1 MAVTCPKCLT
11 ENTQDSRF
19 CKTCATSLPG
29 THASGVTLTQTLER
43 PIQELSPGALFAGR
57 YQIIEDLGQGGMG
70 HVFKALDTRTGEKI
84 AVKVL
89 RSGLEADGRSL
100 ERFSHE
106 LTAARRISHRN
117 VCRMFDLGEDGGR
130 LYITMEFVPGEDL
143 KSILKMM
150 GAMSPAQAVGLAVQI
165 CDGLEEAHRLGVVHR
180 DLKPANILVDK
191 EGHARIMDFGIARSG
206 RSRGVTDT
214 GTMVGTPD
222 YMSPEQTEGR
232 DVDGRS
238 DLYSMGVMLFEM
250 VTGRLPFEGD
260 TALAV
265 ALKHKTERPPDP
277 KAVVPGLPGDLSKI
291 ILKCLEKDREKRY
304 QTAADLRADL
314 EGVAAALPSGSRVM
328 PRRRP
333 ATSREITVKLP
344 LKRLVWPGVA
354 LAVLIAGAVV
364 LLPIL
369 KKSGANKAAPKVPGS
384 VAVVAFE
391 NQTGDPKYDTLRKVI
406 PSLLIT
412 NLENTGLFQVST
424 WERMRDVLGQMGRK
438 GLDVVDGD
446 AGFAFCRREGVA
458 FIVVGSFSKL
468 GETFVT
474 EFKLLDPDSR
484 KIIKTAAARGT
495 GEDSILN
502 AHIDELSRLIAQGMG
517 VAGQKLEATRMAVA
531 DVTTHSTEAYAAY
544 LQGREQLDRFDE
556 PGARKSFERAVALDP
571 EFAVAYVRL
580 AQTLERDGDTTKIQ
594 AAYRKAKELST
605 RAPEKERLLIEARYA
620 WRVERDNRKA
630 IEILRTLVAKY
641 PSEKEFHFEL
651 GGRLYADPDAA
662 IAEYQ
667 AALALDPGYGIALNS
682 MAFALVRKSDFA
694 GAQTALERYVALAPN
709 EFNPLDSLGLLL
721 FLRGR
726 YDEAIDKYKK
736 AMALNNQLGEEGPIG
751 YMTAM
756 KEDYDGALAWLDRY
770 IASVYSDAARSE
782 GPVWQGIINYL
793 IGRRTAAFERLEAGL
808 ALARS
813 SKSTFHEGL
822 VLIMRG
828 FVRSDMEQKE
838 LAREDFDLAGRI
850 LEQVSTSSQVA
861 WRMGKL
867 YMDIRWGDTAAVDKV
882 MAELDRLAPPENLAP
897 WSAAMR
903 RSFLILMYLGRGE
916 EEAALREAALPRSY
930 EIVNPNLNFNLM
942 SIGAANV
949 PLTADGIAQLLAR
962 RGQIDKAIEEYRLL
976 MTTGPGT
983 GLRRLINPIYHFRLA
998 GLYETKGDKAKAIE
1012 HYRKFL
1018 EIWKNADP
1026 DLPEPG
1032 LAKARLA
1039 ALEK

>member
-1 MAVTCPKCLT
+1 MTVNCPKCST
-11 ENTQDSRF
+11 ENTRDSRF
-19 CKTCATSLPG
+19 CKTCAAALTG
-29 THASGVTLTQTLER
+29 TPDTGVTLTQTLSR

-89 RSGLEADGRSL
+89 RSGLEADGRTL

-130 LYITMEFVPGEDL
+130 LYLTMEFVPGEDL
-143 KSILKMM
+143 KSILRMM

-191 EGHARIMDFGIARSG
+191 EGHARIMDFGIARSA
-206 RSRGVTDT
+206 RSRGITDT

-232 DVDGRS
+232 DVDARS

-250 VTGRLPFEGD
+250 ATGRLPFEGD

-265 ALKHKTERPPDP
+265 AMKHKTERPPDP
-277 KAVVPGLPGDLSKI
+277 KSFSPGLPGDLSKI
-291 ILKCLEKDREKRY
+291 ILKCLEKDRARRY
-304 QTAADLRADL
+304 ETAADLRADL
-314 EGVAAALPSGSRVM
+314 EAVAAALPTGSRVM
-328 PRRRP
+328 PRRKP
-333 ATSREITVKLP
+333 STSREITVKFP
-344 LKRLVWPGVA
+344 LKRLAWPGVA
-354 LAVLIAGAVV
+354 LVVLIAAAIFLV
-364 LLPIL
+364 PAL
-369 KKSGANKAAPKVPGS
+369 KKSGAGKAAAKIPGS

-424 WERMRDVLGQMGRK
+424 WERMRDVLGQIGRK
-438 GLDVVDGD
+438 DIDVVDGE

-458 FIVVGSFSKL
+458 FIVVGSFSRL

-484 KIIKTAAARGT
+484 KIVKTAAARGT

-502 AHIDELSRLIAQGMG
+502 VHIDELSRLIAQGMG
-517 VAGQKLEATRMAVA
+517 VAGQKLDSTRMAVA
-531 DVTTHSTEAYAAY
+531 EVTTHSTEAYAAY

-571 EFAVAYVRL
+571 EFAIAYVRL
-580 AQTLERDGDTTKIQ
+580 AQTLERDGDTAKIQ
-594 AAYRKAKELST
+594 AAYRKAKELSA

-630 IEILRTLVAKY
+630 IELLRTLVAKY

-667 AALALDPGYGIALNS
+667 AALALDPEYGNALNS

-694 GAQTALERYVALAPN
+694 GAQTALERYVAVAPN

-756 KEDYDGALAWLDRY
+756 KEDYDGALAWQDRY
-770 IASVYSDAARSE
+770 IASVYSDAARAE

-793 IGRRTAAFERLEAGL
+793 IGRRKAAFERLEAGL

-813 SKSTFHEGL
+813 SKSTFREGL

-828 FVRSDMEQKE
+828 FVRSDMEQEE
-838 LAREDFDLAGRI
+838 LAREDFDLAARI

-867 YMDIRWGDTAAVDKV
+867 YMDIRWGDPAAVDKV

-949 PLTADGIAQLLAR
+949 PFTADGIAQLLAR

-983 GLRRLINPIYHFRLA
+983 GLRRLINPIYHFRVA
-998 GLYETKGDKAKAIE
+998 GLYEKKGDKAKAVE

-1032 LAKARLA
+1032 LARARLA